1 MRHTEPSLQSFLPPI
16 LRLAALGAAIAAVG
30 GCKVSRT
37 EYRTRPAFYNTA
49 SETPLPDEFELAD
62 GTRVVYREDRPQGF
76 QSADPD
82 AELFKIREEKGNG
95 AVILRCILPE
105 HVIANTMTCLRNEEY
120 DLIWEQLLA
129 RSTRDSYSAQGL
141 GFDDFREV
149 MEEQRPE
156 LMTTLNRMGFGF
168 FGPDVVLDRGAGGAV
183 RARFGPRL
191 SDQFQFQYVD
201 MVMETDG
208 MKLLL
213 IH

>member
-1 MRHTEPSLQSFLPPI
+1 MSHAGTPSQPPGASLLLP
-16 LRLAALGAAIAAVG
+16 LLLTALCASS
-30 GCKVSRT
+30 GCKPYRT
-37 EYRTRPAFYNTA
+37 EYRTRPAFYNAA
-49 SETPLPDEFELAD
+49 SETPLPDELELED
-62 GTRVVYREDRPQGF
+62 GTKVIYSEARPKGF

-82 AELFKIREEKGNG
+82 AEPFKVRDEKGDG
-95 AVILRCILPE
+95 TVILRCILPE

-129 RSTRDSYSAQGL
+129 RRTKDNYAAQGQ
-141 GFDDFREV
+141 GFDEFRAV

-156 LMTTLNRMGFGF
+156 IMTTLNRMGFGF

-191 SDQFQFQYVD
+191 SDQFKFQYVD
-201 MVMETDG
+201 MVMESDG